1 MENKLGY
8 VPKEQRKK
16 ILLIADDIRVFSGV
30 ATVAREL
37 VTNTCH
43 HYNFCAI
50 GGAIN
55 HPEAGKRLDLSADT
69 SKVSGT
75 DDASVF
81 LYPVS
86 GYGDANLI
94 RTLLKTE
101 KPDAILFISDPRYY
115 EWLFAIENEIRK
127 QIPIIYL
134 NIWDSPLPY
143 PLWNKSYYES
153 CDMLLSISKQTLNVN
168 KVVLGDIPY
177 VDIDKEK
184 IS

>member
-1 MENKLGY
+1 MKENPGY
-8 VPKEQRKK
+8 IPKEQRKK
-16 ILLIADDIRVFSGV
+16 ILLIADDLRVFSGV
-30 ATVAREL
+30 ACVAREL

-43 HYNFCAI
+43 HYNFVAI

-69 SKVSGT
+69 AKVSGVE
-75 DDASVF
+75 DASVF

-101 KPDAILFISDPRYY
+101 KPDAILFITDPRQF

-127 QIPIIYL
+127 QIPMIYL
-134 NIWDSPLPY
+134 QIWDSPVPY

-153 CDMLLSISKQTLNVN
+153 CDLLLAISKQTKNIN

-177 VDIDKEK
+177 VDIDEEK